1 MGIANKITREKYYMI
16 KKMLKVPAD
25 DAKVIEMGLCGASSC
40 RNIRNTKNYKEY
52 CERVYK
58 CKHPKTVKKVYVH
71 NKKHLEL
78 RHDDF
83 FDYKPSMAEEWEDAR
98 RSMNMLAMI
107 FCVILAVLITGIAI
121 AGVAWLNYIGVF
133 K

>member
-1 MGIANKITREKYYMI
+1 MGSSNKITREKYYMI
-16 KKMLKVPAD
+16 KKMLKVPSD

-58 CKHPKTVKKVYVH
+58 CNHHKDAKKARVPK
-71 NKKHLEL
+71 KKHLEL
-78 RHDDF
+78 RGDEF
-83 FDYKPSMAEEWEDAR
+83 FKSDQWIREEYEEAR
-98 RSMNMLAMI
+98 RSMNMLAMV
-107 FCVILAVLITGIAI
+107 FCVILAILITGIAI
-121 AGVAWLNYIGVF
+121 AVVSWLNYIGVF